1 MKSMRAVKPIMVLSN
16 SQNFLFK
23 TQHFLLC
30 IIFFGG
36 LIACEGSQ
44 NNILDRCIKKNIE
57 NITTFKVLTP
67 EVFFPL
73 KVKITEKIAAD
84 IYKVFPTADEEIF
97 KERTIGDMVEFGGFN
112 DKNVL
117 EDIKRLSSGLMSEEE
132 KKKFL
137 GEGFTEEDFYILMNI
152 FKQFIEAYPNLLKD
166 TAEIM
171 CNEQGVY

>member
-1 MKSMRAVKPIMVLSN
+1 MVLSN

-23 TQHFLLC
+23 TRYFLLC

-57 NITTFKVLTP
+57 NITTFKVPTP
-67 EVFFPL
+67 EVFYPL
-73 KVKITEKIAAD
+73 KVKITEEIAAD
-84 IYKVFPTADEEIF
+84 MKAILPNFNRQKAEEV
-97 KERTIGDMVEFGGFN
+97 TIGDMVEGLGLN
-112 DKNVL
+112 DNSFL
-117 EDIKRLSSGLMSEEE
+117 ESKKRFSSGLMSEEE
-132 KKKFL
+132 KKEFL
-137 GEGFTEEDFYILMNI
+137 GEGYSEEDFFMLMNI

-166 TAEIM
+166 TAELM

>member
-1 MKSMRAVKPIMVLSN
+1 MP
-16 SQNFLFK
+16 
-23 TQHFLLC
+23 
-30 IIFFGG
+30 
-36 LIACEGSQ
+36 
-44 NNILDRCIKKNIE
+44 
-57 NITTFKVLTP
+57 TP
-67 EVFFPL
+67 EIFFPL

-97 KERTIGDMVEFGGFN
+97 KERTIGDMVEFGGLN
-112 DKNVL
+112 DNNVL
-117 EDIKRLSSGLMSEEE
+117 EDIKRLSSGLMSKEE

-137 GEGFTEEDFYILMNI
+137 GDGSEEDFFIIMNI